1 MLDTAK
7 VQHIAHLARLELS
20 DTEAEKMAGEMDKVL
35 GYIDE
40 LNKLDTDGIEPTAQ
54 VTGLTNRTRAD
65 LAIDWSEEERQTALA
80 QAPHEGNLIK
90 VNKIL

>member
-40 LNKLDTDGIEPTAQ
+40 LNKLDTDGIEPTTQ

-65 LAIDWSEEERQTALA
+65 LAIDWSGEERQTALA